1 LPSPATLSAR
11 TVRLKSEYSWSINN
25 AIEAGRPELA
35 NELANSFHSEL
46 ADLNRHHEA
55 PTDPHG
61 VVYPR

>member
-1 LPSPATLSAR
+1 VRNSVTLMAR
-11 TVRLKSEYSWSINN
+11 TTRLKTEYSWSINN

-35 NELANSFHSEL
+35 TELANSFHTEL
-46 ADLNRHHEA
+46 ADLHRDDAA